1 MQFMP
6 NQTMGYDRAITMFS
20 PDGRLLQVEYAKKA
34 VSLGATVI
42 GVVAKDSVIIVADR
56 YRTDKLL
63 VEESVSK
70 IFKIDDYILA
80 ASSGFMSDAR
90 ILVRRARV
98 RAQQHKITYGENIE
112 AESIVKYIADLNQ
125 AYTQY
130 GGARPF
136 GISLLIGKSNEKS
149 QLFLTE
155 PSGSYF
161 EYKAKAIGT
170 KSETANKLL
179 EDDYKENM
187 STEDAVKIAI
197 KVFKKIL
204 QKDFDIKRLE
214 VAVTSPSGIQQMN
227 EAYIKKL
234 QK

>member
-1 MQFMP
+1 MP
-6 NQTMGYDRAITMFS
+6 NQAMGYDRAITMFS

-42 GVVAKDSVIIVADR
+42 GIVAKDCVIIAADR

-63 VEESVSK
+63 IQNSVSK
-70 IFKIDDYILA
+70 VFNIDDYIVLG
-80 ASSGFMSDAR
+80 SSGFMSDAR

-98 RAQQHKITYGENIE
+98 RAQQHKLTYGENIE
-112 AESIVKYIADLNQ
+112 TESIVKYIADLKQ

-136 GISLLIGKSNEKS
+136 GISLLVGGVTKKPK
-149 QLFLTE
+149 LFLTE

-170 KSETANKLL
+170 KSDEANKLL
-179 EDDYKENM
+179 EKNYKENM
-187 STEDAVKIAI
+187 SQEEATRLAI
-197 KVFKKIL
+197 SIFKKTQGKEFNIE
-204 QKDFDIKRLE
+204 RLE
-214 VAVTSPSGIQQMN
+214 VAIATASEIKTLSEAKLKKMKN
-227 EAYIKKL
+227 E
-234 QK
+234 

>member
-1 MQFMP
+1 MP

-42 GVVAKDSVIIVADR
+42 GIAAEDCVVIVADR

-63 VEESVSK
+63 MQDSVSK
-70 IFKIDDYILA
+70 VFKIDDSILA

-90 ILVRRARV
+90 ILIKKARV
-98 RAQQHKITYGENIE
+98 RAQQHKITYGEDIE
-112 AESIVKYIADLNQ
+112 VESIVKYLADTKQ

-136 GISLLIGKSNEKS
+136 GITFIIAGVSKKPLIY
-149 QLFLTE
+149 LTE

-161 EYKAKAIGT
+161 QYKAKAIGQ
-170 KSETANKLL
+170 KSEEANKLL
-179 EDDYKENM
+179 ESGWKENM
-187 STEDAVKIAI
+187 TKEEAIKLGVKI
-197 KVFKKIL
+197 FKKIQSKTFNL
-204 QKDFDIKRLE
+204 KKLE
-214 VAVTSPSGIQQMN
+214 IVTSSKKGIDALSESQ
-227 EAYIKKL
+227 IKKIL
-234 QK
+234 KT